1 MILPRCSL
9 SYLKIVQIGEKCVNS
24 HNHINLNVAITL
36 HMKRYTFY
44 TLFLWLFTTLI
55 CGAQC
60 REAIPY
66 ADFEQWVTRYIT
78 ESPLL
83 GGHER
88 SLYAIAPDTVINGA
102 IPYCNLGGSPW
113 ATSNAYANVIGIKKA
128 SCTVV
133 PEVREGDD
141 MCARLD
147 SKLEVVR
154 VLGMIDI
161 EVLVSGSIYLG
172 ELYEPIRSVNNPYGK
187 MTMGIPFTKRP
198 KKLIFDYNL
207 TMSDKGNRI
216 YSTGLSAKKVVQGP
230 DSAEVYILL
239 QHRWEDE
246 KGNVYAHRIGTGRER
261 FTQSTQGWVNE
272 YAIDVRYGDISGEA
286 YYRLYMG
293 LLNGKRSYSCMN
305 SKGKIVPVQEIA
317 WGAPDEEV
325 THMLVMASSGCGT
338 AFVGAEGTTLLIDNI
353 FLEY

>member
-1 MILPRCSL
+1 MKQRIIYILL
-9 SYLKIVQIGEKCVNS
+9 L
-24 HNHINLNVAITL
+24 LLITVPSS
-36 HMKRYTFY
+36 
-44 TLFLWLFTTLI
+44 I
-55 CGAQC
+55 AQH

-66 ADFEQWVTRYIT
+66 AHFEQWVTRHIT
-78 ESPLL
+78 ESPIL
-83 GGHER
+83 GGNAR

-102 IPYCNLGGSPW
+102 VAYRNLGGSPW
-113 ATSNAYANVIGIKKA
+113 ATSNAYANIIGIKKV
-128 SCTVV
+128 SCTAV
-133 PEVREGDD
+133 PENREGGGK
-141 MCARLD
+141 CARLD

-154 VLGMIDI
+154 VLGMVDI
-161 EVLVSGSIYLG
+161 EVLISGSIYLG

-207 TMSDKGNRI
+207 SMSKNGNRI
-216 YSTGLSAKKVVQGP
+216 YSTGLSPKKVVQGP

-246 KGNVYAHRIGTGRER
+246 EGNVYAHRVGTGRER
-261 FTQSTQGWVNE
+261 FTQSTDGWVNE
-272 YAIDVRYGDISGEA
+272 YAIDVHYGDISQES
-286 YYRLYMG
+286 YFRPYMD

-305 SKGKIVPVQEIA
+305 SKGKIVPVQEVS

-338 AFVGAEGTTLLIDNI
+338 AFVGAEGTTLLVDN
-353 FLEY
+353 FYLEY

>member
-1 MILPRCSL
+1 MKQRIIYILL
-9 SYLKIVQIGEKCVNS
+9 L
-24 HNHINLNVAITL
+24 LLITVPSS
-36 HMKRYTFY
+36 
-44 TLFLWLFTTLI
+44 I
-55 CGAQC
+55 AQH

-66 ADFEQWVTRYIT
+66 AHFEQWVTRHIT
-78 ESPLL
+78 ESPIL
-83 GGHER
+83 GGNAR

-102 IPYCNLGGSPW
+102 VAYRNLGGSPW
-113 ATSNAYANVIGIKKA
+113 ATSNAYANIIGIKKV
-128 SCTVV
+128 SCTAV
-133 PEVREGDD
+133 PENREGGGK
-141 MCARLD
+141 CARLD

-154 VLGMIDI
+154 VLGMVDI
-161 EVLVSGSIYLG
+161 EVLISGSIYLG

-207 TMSDKGNRI
+207 TMSKNGNRI
-216 YSTGLSAKKVVQGP
+216 YSTGLSPKKVVQGP

-246 KGNVYAHRIGTGRER
+246 DGNVYAHRVGTGRER
-261 FTQSTQGWVNE
+261 FTQSTDGWVNE
-272 YAIDVRYGDISGEA
+272 YAIDIHYGDISQES
-286 YYRLYMG
+286 YFRPYMD

-305 SKGKIVPVQEIA
+305 SKGKIVPVQEVS

-338 AFVGAEGTTLLIDNI
+338 AFVGAEGTTLLVDN
-353 FLEY
+353 FYLEY

>member
-1 MILPRCSL
+1 MKQRKFYILIL
-9 SYLKIVQIGEKCVNS
+9 
-24 HNHINLNVAITL
+24 
-36 HMKRYTFY
+36 M
-44 TLFLWLFTTLI
+44 LFTAFASM
-55 CGAQC
+55 AQC

-66 ADFEQWVTRYIT
+66 ADFEQWVTRNIT
-78 ESPLL
+78 ESPIL
-83 GGHER
+83 GGKDR

-102 IPYCNLGGSPW
+102 VVYRNMGGSPW
-113 ATSNAYANVIGIKKA
+113 ATSNAYANIVGIKKV
-128 SCTVV
+128 SCTAV
-133 PEVREGDD
+133 PEEREGGGR
-141 MCARLD
+141 CVRLD

-154 VLGMIDI
+154 VLGLVDI
-161 EVLVSGSIYLG
+161 EVLISGSIYLG
-172 ELYEPIRSVNNPYGK
+172 ELYEPIRSANNPYGK

-198 KKLIFDYNL
+198 KKLVFDYNL
-207 TMSDKGNRI
+207 KMSECGNRI
-216 YSTGLSAKKVVQGP
+216 YSTGLSPKKVVQGP

-261 FTQSTQGWVNE
+261 FTQSTNGWVNG
-272 YAIDVRYGDISGEA
+272 YTIDVNYGDISQKP
-286 YYRLYMG
+286 YFRPYMD

-305 SKGKIVPVQEIA
+305 SKGKIVPVQEIG

>member
-1 MILPRCSL
+1 QRIIYILL
-9 SYLKIVQIGEKCVNS
+9 L
-24 HNHINLNVAITL
+24 LFITVPSS
-36 HMKRYTFY
+36 
-44 TLFLWLFTTLI
+44 I
-55 CGAQC
+55 AQH

-66 ADFEQWVTRYIT
+66 AHFEQWVTRHIT
-78 ESPLL
+78 ESPIL
-83 GGHER
+83 GGNAR

-102 IPYCNLGGSPW
+102 VAYRNLGGSPW
-113 ATSNAYANVIGIKKA
+113 ATSNAYANIIGIKKV
-128 SCTVV
+128 SCTAV
-133 PEVREGDD
+133 PENREGGGK
-141 MCARLD
+141 CARLD

-154 VLGMIDI
+154 VLGMVDI
-161 EVLVSGSIYLG
+161 EVLISGSIYLG

-207 TMSDKGNRI
+207 TMSKNGNRI
-216 YSTGLSAKKVVQGP
+216 YSTGLSPKKVVQGP

-246 KGNVYAHRIGTGRER
+246 DGNVYAHRVGTGRER
-261 FTQSTQGWVNE
+261 FTQSTDGWVNE
-272 YAIDVRYGDISGEA
+272 YAIDVHYGDISQES
-286 YYRLYMG
+286 YFRPYMD

-305 SKGKIVPVQEIA
+305 SKGKIVPVQEVS

-338 AFVGAEGTTLLIDNI
+338 AFVGAEGTTLLVDN
-353 FLEY
+353 FYLEY

>member
-1 MILPRCSL
+1 MKQSIIYILL
-9 SYLKIVQIGEKCVNS
+9 L
-24 HNHINLNVAITL
+24 LLITVPSSISQ
-36 HMKRYTFY
+36 H
-44 TLFLWLFTTLI
+44 
-55 CGAQC
+55 

-66 ADFEQWVTRYIT
+66 AHFEQWVTRHIT
-78 ESPLL
+78 ESPIL
-83 GGHER
+83 GGNAR

-102 IPYCNLGGSPW
+102 VAYRNLGGSPW
-113 ATSNAYANVIGIKKA
+113 ATSNAYANIIGIKKV
-128 SCTVV
+128 SCTAV
-133 PEVREGDD
+133 PENREGGGK
-141 MCARLD
+141 CARLD

-154 VLGMIDI
+154 VLGMVDI
-161 EVLVSGSIYLG
+161 EVLISGSIYLG

-207 TMSDKGNRI
+207 TMSKNGNRI
-216 YSTGLSAKKVVQGP
+216 YSTGLSPKKVVQGP

-246 KGNVYAHRIGTGRER
+246 DGNVYAHRVGTGRER
-261 FTQSTQGWVNE
+261 FTQSTDGWVNE
-272 YAIDVRYGDISGEA
+272 YAIDVHYGDISQES
-286 YYRLYMG
+286 YFRPYMD

-305 SKGKIVPVQEIA
+305 SKGKIVPVQEVS

-338 AFVGAEGTTLLIDNI
+338 AFVGAEGTTLLVDN
-353 FLEY
+353 FYFEY

>member
-1 MILPRCSL
+1 MKSHKIYILL
-9 SYLKIVQIGEKCVNS
+9 L
-24 HNHINLNVAITL
+24 
-36 HMKRYTFY
+36 M
-44 TLFLWLFTTLI
+44 LFTAI
-55 CGAQC
+55 ASMAQY

-66 ADFEQWVTRYIT
+66 ADFEQWVTRHIT

-83 GGHER
+83 GGNDR

-102 IPYCNLGGSPW
+102 IAYRNMGGSPW
-113 ATSNAYANVIGIKKA
+113 ATSNAYANVVGIKKV

-133 PEVREGDD
+133 PEKREGGGR
-141 MCARLD
+141 CARLD

-161 EVLVSGSIYLG
+161 EVLISGSIYLG
-172 ELYEPIRSVNNPYGK
+172 ELYEPIRSANNPYGK

-198 KKLIFDYNL
+198 KKLVFDYNL
-207 TMSDKGNRI
+207 KMSENGNRI
-216 YSTGLSAKKVVQGP
+216 YSTGLSPKKVVQGP

-246 KGNVYAHRIGTGRER
+246 NGNVYAHRIGTGRER
-261 FTQSTQGWVNE
+261 FTQSTNGWVNG
-272 YAIDVRYGDISGEA
+272 YTINVNYGDISHEP
-286 YYRLYMG
+286 YFRPYMD

-305 SKGKIVPVQEIA
+305 SKGKIVPVQEIG

-338 AFVGAEGTTLLIDNI
+338 AFVGAEGTTLLVDNI

>member
-1 MILPRCSL
+1 MKQRIIYILL
-9 SYLKIVQIGEKCVNS
+9 L
-24 HNHINLNVAITL
+24 LLITVPSS
-36 HMKRYTFY
+36 
-44 TLFLWLFTTLI
+44 I
-55 CGAQC
+55 AQH

-66 ADFEQWVTRYIT
+66 AHFEQWVTRHIT
-78 ESPLL
+78 ESPIL
-83 GGHER
+83 GGNAR

-102 IPYCNLGGSPW
+102 VAYRNLGGSPW
-113 ATSNAYANVIGIKKA
+113 ATSNAYANIIGIKKV
-128 SCTVV
+128 SCTAE
-133 PEVREGDD
+133 PENREGGGK
-141 MCARLD
+141 CARLD

-154 VLGMIDI
+154 VLGMVDI
-161 EVLVSGSIYLG
+161 EVLISGSIYLG

-207 TMSDKGNRI
+207 TMSKNGNRI
-216 YSTGLSAKKVVQGP
+216 YSTGLSPKKVVQGP

-246 KGNVYAHRIGTGRER
+246 DGNVYAHRVGTGRER
-261 FTQSTQGWVNE
+261 FTQSTDGWVNE
-272 YAIDVRYGDISGEA
+272 YAIDVHYGDISQES
-286 YYRLYMG
+286 YFRPYMD

-305 SKGKIVPVQEIA
+305 SKGKIVPVQEVS

-338 AFVGAEGTTLLIDNI
+338 AFVGAEGTTLLVDN
-353 FLEY
+353 FYLEY

>member
-1 MILPRCSL
+1 MKQRITYILL
-9 SYLKIVQIGEKCVNS
+9 L
-24 HNHINLNVAITL
+24 LLITVPSS
-36 HMKRYTFY
+36 
-44 TLFLWLFTTLI
+44 I
-55 CGAQC
+55 AQH

-66 ADFEQWVTRYIT
+66 AHFEQWVTRHIT
-78 ESPLL
+78 ESPIL
-83 GGHER
+83 GGNAR

-102 IPYCNLGGSPW
+102 VAYRNLGGSPW
-113 ATSNAYANVIGIKKA
+113 ATSNAYANIIGIKKV
-128 SCTVV
+128 SCTAV
-133 PEVREGDD
+133 PENREGGGK
-141 MCARLD
+141 CARLD

-154 VLGMIDI
+154 VLGMVDI
-161 EVLVSGSIYLG
+161 EVLISGSIYLG

-207 TMSDKGNRI
+207 SMSKNGNRI
-216 YSTGLSAKKVVQGP
+216 YSTGLSPKKVVQGP

-246 KGNVYAHRIGTGRER
+246 DGNVYAHRVGTGRER
-261 FTQSTQGWVNE
+261 FTQSTDGWVNE
-272 YAIDVRYGDISGEA
+272 YAIDVHYGDISQES
-286 YYRLYMG
+286 YFRPYMD

-305 SKGKIVPVQEIA
+305 SKGKIVPVQEVS

-338 AFVGAEGTTLLIDNI
+338 AFVGAEGTTLLVDN
-353 FLEY
+353 FYLEY

>member
-1 MILPRCSL
+1 MKQRIIYILL
-9 SYLKIVQIGEKCVNS
+9 L
-24 HNHINLNVAITL
+24 LLITVPSS
-36 HMKRYTFY
+36 
-44 TLFLWLFTTLI
+44 I
-55 CGAQC
+55 AQH

-66 ADFEQWVTRYIT
+66 AHFEQWVTRHIT
-78 ESPLL
+78 ESPIL
-83 GGHER
+83 GGNAR

-102 IPYCNLGGSPW
+102 VAYRNLGGSPW
-113 ATSNAYANVIGIKKA
+113 ATSNAYANIIGIKKV
-128 SCTVV
+128 SCTAV
-133 PEVREGDD
+133 PENREGGGI
-141 MCARLD
+141 CARLD

-154 VLGMIDI
+154 VLGMVDI
-161 EVLVSGSIYLG
+161 EVLISGSIYLG

-207 TMSDKGNRI
+207 TMSKNGNRI
-216 YSTGLSAKKVVQGP
+216 YSTGLSPKKVVQGP

-246 KGNVYAHRIGTGRER
+246 DGNVYAHRVGTGRER
-261 FTQSTQGWVNE
+261 FTQSTDGWVNE
-272 YAIDVRYGDISGEA
+272 YAIDVHYGDISQES
-286 YYRLYMG
+286 YFRPYMD

-305 SKGKIVPVQEIA
+305 SKGKIVPVQEVS

-338 AFVGAEGTTLLIDNI
+338 AFVGAEGTTLLVDN
-353 FLEY
+353 FYLEY

>member
-1 MILPRCSL
+1 MRNTRQLL
-9 SYLKIVQIGEKCVNS
+9 
-24 HNHINLNVAITL
+24 
-36 HMKRYTFY
+36 
-44 TLFLWLFTTLI
+44 LWLFVATYMLAS
-55 CGAQC
+55 AQR

-66 ADFEQWVTRYIT
+66 ANFEQWVTRYIT

-83 GGHER
+83 GGCNR
-88 SLYAIAPDTVINGA
+88 SLYAIAPNDTIVGA
-102 IPYCNLGGSPW
+102 VVYRNMGGSPW
-113 ATSNAYANVIGIKKA
+113 ATSNAYANVVGIKKV

-133 PEVREGDD
+133 PEERSKNN

-154 VLGMIDI
+154 VLGMVDI

-172 ELYEPIRSVNNPYGK
+172 ELYEPIRSANNPYGK

-198 KKLIFDYNL
+198 DKLVFDYNL
-207 TMSDKGNRI
+207 TMSPNGNRI
-216 YSTGLSAKKVVQGP
+216 YSTGFSAKKVVQGP

-246 KGNVYAHRIGTGRER
+246 KGNVYARRVGTGRER
-261 FTQSTQGWVNE
+261 FTESTNGWVNG
-272 YAIDVRYGDISGEA
+272 YTIKVNYGDISGEE
-286 YYRLYMG
+286 YFRPYMD

-305 SKGKIVPVQEIA
+305 SKGKIVPVQEVE
-317 WGAPDEEV
+317 WGDADEEV

-338 AFVGAEGTTLLIDNI
+338 AFVGAEGTTLLVDN
-353 FLEY
+353 FYLEYADTAADTTQCDVATE

>member
-1 MILPRCSL
+1 MKQRIIYILL
-9 SYLKIVQIGEKCVNS
+9 L
-24 HNHINLNVAITL
+24 LLITVPSS
-36 HMKRYTFY
+36 
-44 TLFLWLFTTLI
+44 I
-55 CGAQC
+55 AQH

-66 ADFEQWVTRYIT
+66 AHFEQWVTRHIT
-78 ESPLL
+78 ESPIL
-83 GGHER
+83 GGNAR

-102 IPYCNLGGSPW
+102 VAYRNLGGSPW
-113 ATSNAYANVIGIKKA
+113 ATSNAYANIIGIKKV
-128 SCTVV
+128 SCTAV
-133 PEVREGDD
+133 PENREGGGK
-141 MCARLD
+141 CARLD

-154 VLGMIDI
+154 VLGMVDI
-161 EVLVSGSIYLG
+161 EVLISGSIYLG

-207 TMSDKGNRI
+207 TMSKNGNRI
-216 YSTGLSAKKVVQGP
+216 YSTGLSPKKVVQGP

-246 KGNVYAHRIGTGRER
+246 DGNVYAHRVGTGRER
-261 FTQSTQGWVNE
+261 FTQSTDGWVNE
-272 YAIDVRYGDISGEA
+272 YAIDVHYGDISQES
-286 YYRLYMG
+286 YFRPYMD

-305 SKGKIVPVQEIA
+305 SKGKIVPVQEVS

-338 AFVGAEGTTLLIDNI
+338 AFVGAEGTTLLVDN
-353 FLEY
+353 FYLEY

>member
-1 MILPRCSL
+1 MKQRIIYILLLLLITVPSL
-9 SYLKIVQIGEKCVNS
+9 I
-24 HNHINLNVAITL
+24 
-36 HMKRYTFY
+36 
-44 TLFLWLFTTLI
+44 
-55 CGAQC
+55 AQH

-66 ADFEQWVTRYIT
+66 AHFEQWVTRHIT
-78 ESPLL
+78 ESPIL
-83 GGHER
+83 GGNAR

-102 IPYCNLGGSPW
+102 VAYRNLGGSPW
-113 ATSNAYANVIGIKKA
+113 ATSNAYANIIGIKKV
-128 SCTVV
+128 SCTAV
-133 PEVREGDD
+133 PENREGGGK
-141 MCARLD
+141 CARLD

-154 VLGMIDI
+154 VLGMVDI
-161 EVLVSGSIYLG
+161 EVLISGSIYLG

-207 TMSDKGNRI
+207 TMSKNGNRI
-216 YSTGLSAKKVVQGP
+216 YSTGLSPKKVVQGP

-246 KGNVYAHRIGTGRER
+246 DGNVYAHRVGTGRER
-261 FTQSTQGWVNE
+261 FTQSTDGWVNE
-272 YAIDVRYGDISGEA
+272 YAIDVHYGDISQES
-286 YYRLYMG
+286 YFRPYMD

-305 SKGKIVPVQEIA
+305 SKGKIVPVQEVS

-338 AFVGAEGTTLLIDNI
+338 AFVGAEGTTLLVDN
-353 FLEY
+353 FYLEY